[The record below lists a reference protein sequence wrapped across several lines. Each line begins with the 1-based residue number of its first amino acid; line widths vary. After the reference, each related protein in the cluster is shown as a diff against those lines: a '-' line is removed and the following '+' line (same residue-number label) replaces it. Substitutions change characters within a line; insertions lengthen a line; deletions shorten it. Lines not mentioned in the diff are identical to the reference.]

1 MVHAEAS
8 VALCSV
14 TFENEESDMQVWFPG
29 LGVLVQM
36 VLNLG
41 NTSASFQHNRKL
53 TVLHI
58 KSKHPEGL

>member
-1 MVHAEAS
+1 MVHAVAS

-14 TFENEESDMQVWFPG
+14 NFENEESDMPVSFLG

-41 NTSASFQHNRKL
+41 NTSVSFQNNRKL

-58 KSKHPEGL
+58 KSKHP

>member
-41 NTSASFQHNRKL
+41 NTSVSFQHN
-53 TVLHI
+53 
-58 KSKHPEGL
+58 